1 MEFPQAAGGRGK
13 IMLRVQQVELRA
25 GRWQLLRMCCS
36 GCLKAVGSSERRAE
50 PTPEGSWLLVWVR
63 VLEGRNS

>member
-25 GRWQLLRMCCS
+25 GRWQLLRMCFQRMT
-36 GCLKAVGSSERRAE
+36 LLRLLESSWQFRKKSR
-50 PTPEGSWLLVWVR
+50 THT
-63 VLEGRNS
+63 